1 MSCFMWDNWKETFDS
16 KSKITIVYQT
26 LAQGTGIEQY
36 TQGQTDIYPTW
47 NKTNTYEGE
56 IFLSIYNY
64 QITLYDKLYNK

>member
-36 TQGQTDIYPTW
+36 TQGQTDI
-47 NKTNTYEGE
+47 
-56 IFLSIYNY
+56 
-64 QITLYDKLYNK
+64 